1 MIKDPVTVLLAG
13 GVVLMTIILL
23 ALLTKPSMI
32 ERLSAGDRTYTGSRP
47 SP

>member
-13 GVVLMTIILL
+13 GIVLLTIVLL
-23 ALLTKPSMI
+23 AI
-32 ERLSAGDRTYTGSRP
+32 LSRPAPLDRPAHGDRTYTGSRP

>member
-13 GVVLMTIILL
+13 GVVLMTIVLLILL
-23 ALLTKPSMI
+23 TRPAAVERPS
-32 ERLSAGDRTYTGSRP
+32 AADRTYTGSRP